1 MPFLIKYFPTG
12 KHKPAITMQQNQA
25 LFESLFKRNI
35 DDPANKNFLE
45 EITAAH
51 PYFSPAQFY
60 LLQQTPESSDAFNR
74 QAAIT
79 NIFFNNP
86 LWLNF
91 QLQQTKPGIPVPE
104 KKYAEP
110 VHESPVTE
118 IMNEPA
124 AIEEPEAIAEELPV
138 IEQHIESEVET
149 EPDPAFI
156 EEKLQVVDEPIISE
170 PIKEELPVIEHHIEP
185 EVRTEPDLITIEE
198 KLQVDEPANEPI
210 MEELPVDELIV
221 EPAVR
226 IEPDLVPIEEKSQV
240 NEPIREPGISDDTEI
255 EPMKI
260 ELKLAEE
267 KDTTGELP
275 LFEPMH
281 MVDYFAS
288 QGIKLSEEIQTG
300 DKLGKQL
307 KSFTEWLK
315 TMKKVHTVSPAE
327 ETVQA
332 DKSVEAM
339 AELSN
344 LENEVI
350 TEAMAEVFARQGK
363 LGKAAAVYQK
373 LSLLNPAKSAYFA
386 AKIDNLKGA

>member
-1 MPFLIKYFPTG
+1 M
-12 KHKPAITMQQNQA
+12 MQQNQA

-35 DDPANKNFLE
+35 GDLANKNLLE

-60 LLQQTPESSDAFNR
+60 LLQHTPVGTDSFDR
-74 QAAIT
+74 QATKT
-79 NIFFNNP
+79 NILFNNP

-91 QLQQTKPGIPVPE
+91 QWQRTKPGITVQEEKIPE
-104 KKYAEP
+104 PIYGSQDTEAVYEPGLPDEHILVKEALPAAEP
-110 VHESPVTE
+110 
-118 IMNEPA
+118 
-124 AIEEPEAIAEELPV
+124 
-138 IEQHIESEVET
+138 
-149 EPDPAFI
+149 
-156 EEKLQVVDEPIISE
+156 E
-170 PIKEELPVIEHHIEP
+170 PIKEELQINEYTGELVKEEQPVIEQVSEPEIKFEPRTITDLPVKEEAPVHNSTIEP
-185 EVRTEPDLITIEE
+185 EAVTEPDLVKQEFAAEE
-198 KLQVDEPANEPI
+198 MHGEPEANEDI
-210 MEELPVDELIV
+210 
-221 EPAVR
+221 
-226 IEPDLVPIEEKSQV
+226 
-240 NEPIREPGISDDTEI
+240 EI

-260 ELKLAEE
+260 ELKLPEE
-267 KDTTGELP
+267 KGAGVELP

-288 QGIKLSEEIQTG
+288 QGIKLSEEVQSG

-315 TMKKVHTVSPAE
+315 TMKKVHAVSPAE

-344 LENEVI
+344 RENEVI

-363 LGKAAAVYQK
+363 LAKATEVYQK